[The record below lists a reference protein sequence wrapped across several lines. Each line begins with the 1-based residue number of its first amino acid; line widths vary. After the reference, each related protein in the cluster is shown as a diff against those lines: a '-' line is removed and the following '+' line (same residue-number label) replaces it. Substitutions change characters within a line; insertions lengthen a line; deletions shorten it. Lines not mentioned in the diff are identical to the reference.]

1 MGRTIFPL
9 LPPYGA
15 QDPNHGH
22 IIPLNPDGITP
33 YLGLKA
39 RLSQVW
45 LNRWT
50 VLLLLILARVLIAV
64 GGLETD
70 MGSAKREALS
80 ACTSVESMGSAMA
93 SMPHYSSRG
102 INEVTASTVE
112 AAVRGLKST
121 LMLMVT
127 GVEEIILFI
136 INVMYQTYLCLITMA
151 VRGTVDVGV
160 GLLKDATGFLNST
173 VKEVGHDIASAV
185 DTFED
190 GLNKFLDTVNSV
202 ASVSGGSVP
211 DLNISSSIDKL
222 ENAQLPSSINDGLD
236 KINSSIPTFSE
247 VQNFT
252 ENVLRWPF
260 EEVKKLMNESLGTY
274 EFNRSVLPVPA
285 KEKMHFCDGNDG
297 INSFFDGIG
306 DLATTAKKIF
316 IAVLVILAVLFCVP
330 VAWSEIRRWR
340 TMKDRSQLVRKEA
353 HDPMDVVYIVSRPYT
368 AGAGIKTA
376 SWSSNSRRQALVRW
390 AVAYATSTPALFV
403 LCLGIAGLFSCLC
416 QFLLLCAVQ
425 KTVPELT
432 SEVGDFADTVV
443 DSLQNTSASWAN
455 DANGAISN
463 VNSDINSDVFGW
475 VNTSTTAVNDTLN
488 TFVDKT
494 TGVLNDTFGDTIL
507 YEPIMDVYDC
517 LIGLKVAGIQKGLT
531 WVHDHAH
538 IDFPLLPNDTLSR
551 GAQESIDSGGPGDSF
566 LTDAGDETADKI
578 TSVVARVVKKIE
590 EGIKTEAIISTV
602 IVLIWVL
609 VALMGILR
617 AAFLFFMRDKNRG
630 EGGGLPSLSPGP
642 NSNPNAGM
650 GPGPDG
656 FFDVPLTA
664 MPNLNV
670 NGGANGAGP
679 GSREVDPVGRDY
691 GAGQPAP
698 RYEASV
704 GAKGASAG
712 VAVVDEDVYPDEK
725 LDKSYG
731 LR

>member
-15 QDPNHGH
+15 HDPTHGH
-22 IIPLNPDGITP
+22 VIPLNPDGITP
-33 YLGLKA
+33 YLGLKS

-50 VLLLLILARVLIAV
+50 ILLLLVLARVLFSVA
-64 GGLETD
+64 GLESD

-93 SMPHYSSRG
+93 SMPHYLSRG
-102 INEVTASTVE
+102 VNELTASSVE

-151 VRGTVDVGV
+151 VRGTVHVAV
-160 GLLKDATGFLNST
+160 GLLEDAADFLNST
-173 VKEVGHDIASAV
+173 VKTIGHDISSAV

-190 GLNKFLDTVNSV
+190 GLNDFLDKVNSV
-202 ASVSGGSVP
+202 ASAFGGSVP
-211 DLNISSSIDKL
+211 ELNISGSVDKL
-222 ENAQLPSSINDGLD
+222 EDIHLPSAIDKGLD
-236 KINSSIPTFSE
+236 KLNNSIPTFDE

-252 ENVLRWPF
+252 ENVLRFPF
-260 EEVKKLMNESLGTY
+260 EEVKKLMNESLGNY
-274 EFNRSVLPVPA
+274 EFNRSMLPIPA
-285 KEKMHFCDGNDG
+285 KEQMKFCDGNDG

-306 DLATTAKKIF
+306 DLAVTARKIF
-316 IAVLVILAVLFCVP
+316 IAVLVIVATLFCVP

-340 TMKDRSQLVRKEA
+340 TMKERSQLVRKEA

-368 AGAGIKTA
+368 AGAGIKAA
-376 SWSSNSRRQALVRW
+376 SWSSNSRRQTLVRW
-390 AVAYATSTPALFV
+390 AIAYATSPPALFV

-416 QFLLLCAVQ
+416 QFILLRAVQ

-432 SEVGDFADTVV
+432 SQVGDFAGEVV
-443 DSLQNTSASWAN
+443 GKLQNTSAAWAN
-455 DANGAISN
+455 DANGAISD
-463 VNSDINSDVFGW
+463 VNSDINNDVFGW

-494 TGVLNDTFGDTIL
+494 TGVLNDTFGGTLL

-517 LIGLKVAGIQKGLT
+517 LIGLKVEGIQKGLT

-538 IDFPLLPNDTLSR
+538 IDFPLLPNDTFSS
-551 GAQESIDSGGPGDSF
+551 GAEESISSDSDSGDSF
-566 LTDAGDETADKI
+566 LTDAGDETSDKI
-578 TSVVARVVKKIE
+578 TEVVSRVIKKIE
-590 EGIKTEAIISTV
+590 EGIKTETIISAV
-602 IVLIWVL
+602 VVLIWVL
-609 VALMGILR
+609 VALMGTLR
-617 AAFLFFMRDKNRG
+617 AFFLFFMRDKNRG
-630 EGGGLPSLSPGP
+630 EGGGLPSMSP
-642 NSNPNAGM
+642 NPP

-664 MPNLNV
+664 LPN
-670 NGGANGAGP
+670 ANAT
-679 GSREVDPVGRDY
+679 RELDPVGRDY
-691 GAGQPAP
+691 GSSQPAP
-698 RYEASV
+698 RYEAAT

-712 VAVVDEDVYPDEK
+712 VASVGDEDAAYPDEK
-725 LDKSYG
+725 LDKQYG
-731 LR
+731 LH